1 MMAYLDH
8 VGATQEKS
16 RSDDWERSA
25 SMLSVST
32 GNMELIITYSRTS
45 FCFLLK
51 HGLLGMT

>member
-1 MMAYLDH
+1 MAYLGH

-16 RSDDWERSA
+16 RSDDWERSCR
-25 SMLSVST
+25 MLSVST